1 MPAEVPL
8 EELERV
14 NEELESLK
22 MKAPEVHEDFVNLFK
37 RNRSVGY
44 KNICKMLMGE
54 ATPRELKGLD

>member
-1 MPAEVPL
+1 MPAGAPL

-14 NEELESLK
+14 MNELESLK
-22 MKAPEVHEDFVNLFK
+22 MKNEELYDDFVELFK

-54 ATPRELKGLD
+54 ATPKELKGLD

>member
-1 MPAEVPL
+1 MPAGAPL

-14 NEELESLK
+14 MNELESLK
-22 MKAPEVHEDFVNLFK
+22 MKNEEVYEDFVELFK

-54 ATPRELKGLD
+54 ATPTELKGLD

>member
-14 NEELESLK
+14 MQELESLK
-22 MKAPEVHEDFVNLFK
+22 MKAPEVFDDFVQLFK

-44 KNICKMLMGE
+44 KNICKLLMGE
-54 ATPRELKGLD
+54 STPRELKGLD